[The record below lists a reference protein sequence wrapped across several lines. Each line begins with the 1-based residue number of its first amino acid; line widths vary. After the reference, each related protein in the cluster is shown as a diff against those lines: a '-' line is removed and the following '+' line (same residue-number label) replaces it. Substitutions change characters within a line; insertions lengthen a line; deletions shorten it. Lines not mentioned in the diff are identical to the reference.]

1 MPSVTGLGH
10 VGLFVKDPDVMVE
23 FYSTFL
29 GMTVSD
35 RGEDDRIV
43 FLSARPDQEHHELV
57 LSKDP
62 SRRTEL
68 QQLSFTVGS
77 LADLREFHAQIKARG
92 YPIDRVVSHGNA
104 FGCYFRDPEGNQVEV
119 YWPTGKIWPQ
129 PYGENID
136 LERPEEELLSILR

>member
-1 MPSVTGLGH
+1 MPIVTGLGH
-10 VGLFVKDPDVMVE
+10 VGLFVEDPEVMVE
-23 FYSTFL
+23 FYSNFL

-35 RGEDDRIV
+35 RDGDRIV

-62 SRRTEL
+62 AQHSEL

-77 LADLREFHAQIKARG
+77 LADLREFHAQIKERG

-104 FGCYFRDPEGNQVEV
+104 FGCYFRDP
-119 YWPTGKIWPQ
+119 
-129 PYGENID
+129 
-136 LERPEEELLSILR
+136 